1 MTNTEDKEVCINCE
15 KKPILAMIIIGGSA
29 LLSLTILILWMRWL
43 YHNGSPKK
51 CD

>member
-1 MTNTEDKEVCINCE
+1 MTNTEDKKECTCE
-15 KKPILAMIIIGGSA
+15 EKPILAMLVIGGSA
-29 LLSLTILILWMRWL
+29 LISLLILVLFIRWL

>member
-1 MTNTEDKEVCINCE
+1 MTKTEDKNECNCE
-15 KKPILAMIIIGGSA
+15 KKPILAMVVIGGSA
-29 LLSLTILILWMRWL
+29 LISLLILVLFIRWL

>member
-1 MTNTEDKEVCINCE
+1 MTNTEDNKECVNCE
-15 KKPILAMIIIGGSA
+15 KKPILAMIVIGGSA
-29 LLSLTILILWMRWL
+29 LVSLLILVLFIRWL